1 MIDLKKGSA
10 KRILAVILLF
20 VFSFTFVS
28 CNNNKT
34 DQSQSDTAAQS
45 SEQTAS
51 VDPEGYKSIECR
63 NAPMTSW
70 RKVSFSHEGSETPIT
85 IPLPEDWDLTKSD
98 GSYTVSVNGSEI
110 GKITDSFPSDINSRN
125 KFYKESS
132 KNGNLSVEASSYIA
146 PGSKEGYRNAF
157 VMSYTEN
164 TSYYRLYIEVDYS
177 ALSKPAIYKMMTD
190 AYARTVVVRKAPE
203 LKDLNSSRKIIAIGN
218 SFLWTSDIN
227 LFLRAFSD
235 TTSSGYDF
243 VDRAVGYGSICRSI
257 NNDELML
264 SLAEG
269 EYCMVLLCG
278 IYSQEDVNAIQKMI
292 DACSVSNTKLVLFPA
307 HNEVGS
313 LITSALTTY
322 PELPIIDWKGEI
334 DALIANGTAT
344 KLEMCID
351 DEHQHSTPLAG
362 YVGARLV
369 FNTLFGKAPEHIN
382 TQSQWMDKGINVVEI
397 ESKLKNYIKNGLNS
411 PEETVNIEKYGF

>member
-1 MIDLKKGSA
+1 MKKGLA
-10 KRILAVILLF
+10 KRFLAAILLF
-20 VFSFTFVS
+20 VFLFTFVS
-28 CNNNKT
+28 CDSKKADQDQNK
-34 DQSQSDTAAQS
+34 SDTAVQS

-63 NAPMTSW
+63 NVPMTSW

-85 IPLPEDWDLTKSD
+85 MPIPNDWELTKTD
-98 GSYTVSVNGSEI
+98 GVYTISVNGSEI
-110 GKITDSFPSDINSRN
+110 GKITDSFPSDLNSRN

-132 KNGNLSVEASSYIA
+132 KNGSLSVDMSSYVA
-146 PGSKEGYRNAF
+146 PGSKEGYRSAF
-157 VMSYTEN
+157 VMNYTEKN
-164 TSYYRLYIEVDYS
+164 SYYRLYLEVDYS
-177 ALSKPAIYKMMTD
+177 ALSKPALYKMMTD
-190 AYARTVVVRKAPE
+190 AYARTVVVRKKPE

-227 LFLRAFSD
+227 LFLRAFSA

-243 VDRAVGYGSICRSI
+243 VDHAVGYGSICRAITS
-257 NNDELML
+257 DQLML

-278 IYSQEDVNAIQKMI
+278 IYSQDDVSAIQNMI
-292 DACSVSNTKLVLFPA
+292 DACNVSNTKLVLFPA
-307 HNEVGS
+307 HNEVDS

-334 DALIANGTAT
+334 DALISNGTAT

-369 FNTLFGKAPEHIN
+369 FKTLFGEAPDNITTQSWWTEKDVNITEIENKLQDYIKHGLN
-382 TQSQWMDKGINVVEI
+382 TQ
-397 ESKLKNYIKNGLNS
+397 
-411 PEETVNIEKYGF
+411 EETGEIEKYSF